1 MVFSAP
7 FQIGDMAGKPD
18 IVKKTASDDA
28 LVIDPEPFMISK
40 IKTTNEPPPETVTET
55 NLHTL
60 NGIRIPFSPGN
71 PNINYTH
78 FTRLSHS
85 AIKRLEARLGNTYS

>member
-7 FQIGDMAGKPD
+7 FQIGETIGQPD
-18 IVKKTASDDA
+18 VLKKTASNDA
-28 LVIDPEPFMISK
+28 LVIDPEPFIISI
-40 IKTTNEPPPETVTET
+40 IKTTNQPPPETVTET

-71 PNINYTH
+71 PYIKNSSI
-78 FTRLSHS
+78 TRISQ
-85 AIKRLEARLGNTYS
+85 RN

>member
-40 IKTTNEPPPETVTET
+40 IKTTNEPETVTET

-60 NGIRIPFSPGN
+60 NGIRIPFSPGY
-71 PNINYTH
+71 PIIKYSH
-78 FTRLSHS
+78 VTRLSHS
-85 AIKRLEARLGNTYS
+85 AIKRLEARLGNTCS